1 MSGVANIGSRPTVS
15 GQKIRL
21 EVHLHEFSDEL
32 YGLNLTVTPRIF
44 IRAEQKFENLEA
56 LTEQIRFDNNKARE
70 SLSFLNGSE
79 IE

>member
-15 GQKIRL
+15 GQKVRL
-21 EVHLHEFSDEL
+21 KYICMSSLMSCMVF
-32 YGLNLTVTPRIF
+32 LTVTPRIF
-44 IRAEQKFENLEA
+44 IRAEQKFESLEA
-56 LTEQIRFDNNKARE
+56 LTERIRFDNNKARE